1 MKASD
6 DGYGSFANCHWY
18 GRHMQERIRCCLA
31 VVALLWVRVALPG
44 SGAAAVSTWT
54 PDNGDGTFTN
64 PLFYDE
70 FSDPDLIRVGDDF
83 YLTGT
88 TMHSM
93 PGLPILRSRDLVN
106 WTFVAY
112 AMETLDLGPGF
123 RLEQGK
129 NVYGQGIW
137 APSLRH
143 HAGTFYLFSNVNG
156 HTTQLFT
163 AKDPAGPWTH
173 RPMKRSFH
181 DLSVLF
187 DGGKVYVVWGYQ
199 GIRFAQL
206 NDALDD
212 VVPGTEREIIPKSAG
227 MGEGLHFYK
236 FGDKYFVTSAW
247 YEGRMRMPAARADRP
262 DGPYEVN
269 PAISIDEDFGMAEGN
284 RLNDVWGRKRPLEI
298 RPGNPQSTGR
308 LSLHQGGI
316 VDTPSGEWWGFSMMD
331 YNSVGRLT
339 ALSPITWKDG
349 WPYFGLPGNHAR
361 NPRTWVKPTTA
372 QPQPVTVPFER
383 NDDFAGATLK
393 PVWQWNHVP
402 VRENWS
408 LEERKGFLRLR
419 AMPATS
425 LWDARNTL
433 TQRSIGPRSTPT
445 AVLDASGMANGDV
458 AGLALFN
465 LPHAW
470 VGVERSSGGL
480 TVAQFDELTQRTTRK
495 FLGSARVWLRA
506 PSDFMAERAH
516 FEFST
521 DGKKFEKL
529 GEPFTMVFQLA
540 TFQGVRFAL
549 FAFNREGRSGGRAD
563 FDTFTVDQPHPRGL
577 LRPIPFG
584 DDVVMTPAGKTSGV
598 PGRVTVRDRKLGRV
612 ALGIDGRWLSVADD
626 GSVTRSAG
634 EPATAETFQWM
645 ETPTGDLVLMSL
657 RTNRFLRADPS
668 TNRMTADS
676 PGPVPD
682 GSDGVRFQWRPAD

>member
-1 MKASD
+1 MKSSARW
-6 DGYGSFANCHWY
+6 G
-18 GRHMQERIRCCLA
+18 GRLSTGLLA
-31 VVALLWVRVALPG
+31 AILAFPI
-44 SGAAAVSTWT
+44 AAAEQVRTWT

-83 YLTGT
+83 YMTGT

-112 AMETLDLGPGF
+112 AMEKLDLGPEF

-143 HAGTFYLFSNVNG
+143 HAGTFYLFSNVNR

-163 AKDPAGPWTH
+163 ARDPAGPWTH
-173 RPMKRSFH
+173 RRMKRSFH

-187 DGGKVYVVWGYQ
+187 DVDGKVYVVWGYQ

-212 VVPGTEREIIPKSAG
+212 VVPGTEREIIPKNAG

-236 FGDKYFVTSAW
+236 FGGKYFITSAW

-262 DGPYEVN
+262 EGPYEVN
-269 PAISIDEDFGMAEGN
+269 PAISIDEDFGMTEGN
-284 RLNDVWGRKRPLEI
+284 RLDDVWGRRRPLEI
-298 RPGNPQSTGR
+298 RAGDPKSTGR

-339 ALSPITWKDG
+339 ALSPITWQDG
-349 WPYFGLPGNHAR
+349 WPYFGLPGNLGR
-361 NPRTWVKPTTA
+361 NPRTWVKPKTP
-372 QPQPVTVPFER
+372 QPQPIAVPFER
-383 NDDFAGATLK
+383 DDDFAAAALK

-402 VRENWS
+402 VSEEWS
-408 LEERKGFLRLR
+408 LDERKGFLRLH

-433 TQRSIGPRSTPT
+433 TQRSMGPRSMPT
-445 AVLDASGMANGDV
+445 AVLDTARLANGDV

-470 VGVERSSGGL
+470 VGIERSSGGL
-480 TVAQFDELTQRTTRK
+480 TVAQFDELTHRTTRK
-495 FLGSARVWLRA
+495 PLRSDRVWLRA
-506 PSDFMAERAH
+506 HCDFMTERAH
-516 FEFST
+516 FEYSV
-521 DGKKFEKL
+521 DGKRFERL

-549 FAFNREGRSGGRAD
+549 FAFNRQGRDGGAAD
-563 FDTFTVDQPHPRGL
+563 FDSFSVHQPDPRGL
-577 LRPIPFG
+577 LRPIPLG
-584 DDVVMTPAGKTSGV
+584 RGVLITSAGNTSGG
-598 PGRVTVRDRKLGRV
+598 PGKVTVHDRKLGRV
-612 ALGIDGRWLSVADD
+612 ALGEGGRWLTVAVD
-626 GSVTRSAG
+626 GSVTFTAG
-634 EPATAETFQWM
+634 EPGDAETFQWM

-657 RTNRFLRADPS
+657 RTNRFLRVDPF
-668 TNRMTADS
+668 TNRLAADS
-676 PGPVPD
+676 PGPLPD
-682 GSDGVRFQWRPAD
+682 GSDGARFQWRLAD